1 MKTNIK
7 ITSAGIIRNPEK
19 PRVGVTS
26 LGSLSEWIYDTIDG
40 GIDLTFEHAEEE
52 TREQITAEN
61 PGMDDDEID
70 ELVSESLSM
79 ADFDGRVILFGDW
92 KKDKDGRY
100 TPDTSGE
107 YSAKY
112 NGYNNLVT
120 VEWSRHT
127 VACHHTSPCFVM
139 ADGSG
144 PCGDLDTP
152 GDSVIAYTLPP
163 EFFREEGE

>member
-7 ITSAGIIRNPEK
+7 ITSAGIIRNPDK
-19 PRVGVTS
+19 PRVGVVS
-26 LGSLSEWIYDTIDG
+26 LNSLSEWIHDTIYD
-40 GIDLTFEHAEEE
+40 GIDLTIEEYEGE
-52 TREQITAEN
+52 TRKQITAEN

-79 ADFDGRVILFGDW
+79 AGFDSRVILFGSW
-92 KKDKDGRY
+92 KKDSDGRY

-107 YSAKY
+107 YSAEY
-112 NGYNNLVT
+112 NSDDNLVT

-144 PCGDLDTP
+144 PCGDLDKP

-163 EFFREEGE
+163 EFFRREGE